1 MAAFMLLLR
10 GIGMALGGALIW
22 VLFVTVPPWLCG
34 YTIARNSSWWT
45 PDDRIKAY
53 ITIKNPRVA
62 RRFVPEYI
70 GWNSVIHTDIPLF
83 FNRYT
88 MNKYPE
94 RLSLLGAFN
103 YFFVTVTTLFYWVC
117 VTDFLFIHLLDDNWA
132 LWAFF
137 ALVGEAVIFF
147 ALENWNTANRKAPT
161 VVITRQGMKQIR
173 AARRA
178 KKKKGSGKR
187 AK

>member
-1 MAAFMLLLR
+1 MAAFMLFMR
-10 GIGMALGGALIW
+10 GVGMALGGALIW
-22 VLFVTVPPWLCG
+22 LLFVTVPPWFCG
-34 YTIARNSSWWT
+34 FSIARHSAWWT
-45 PDDRIKAY
+45 PADHIKGY
-53 ITIKNPRVA
+53 ITLKNA
-62 RRFVPEYI
+62 RLARLLVPEYA
-70 GWNSVIHTDIPLF
+70 GWNSFINVPFI

-103 YFFVTVTTLFYWVC
+103 YFFVTLTTLAYWVC

-137 ALVGEAVIFF
+137 ALAIEGVIFF
-147 ALENWNTANRKAPT
+147 ALENWNSGNRKEPT
-161 VVITRQGMKQIR
+161 VVISRQGMRQIR

-178 KKKKGSGKR
+178 KKRRSKR